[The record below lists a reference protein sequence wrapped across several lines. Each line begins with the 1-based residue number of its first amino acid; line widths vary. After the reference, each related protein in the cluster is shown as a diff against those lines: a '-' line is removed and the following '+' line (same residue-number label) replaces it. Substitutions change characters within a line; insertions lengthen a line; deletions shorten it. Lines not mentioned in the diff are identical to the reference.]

1 MSESS
6 SNTGRG
12 GCLMLLVLAVVGLF
26 VLASM
31 SPSKTKATPTGSDT
45 NQTLS
50 GNEALSRNTTTGF
63 NFGDITNM
71 FYDCIGAN
79 ACTFD
84 SSTDTQVDSST
95 TDESVTTTTTEVS
108 GERNTLTTSSGET
121 ACQDPNDPNV
131 YSPYFCPGQPG
142 AP

>member
-1 MSESS
+1 
-6 SNTGRG
+6 
-12 GCLMLLVLAVVGLF
+12 MLAVLLVVGLF
-26 VLASM
+26 VLASLGK
-31 SPSKTKATPTGSDT
+31 SKTAPTPTGSDT
-45 NQTLS
+45 SQVLS
-50 GNEALSRNTTTGF
+50 GNEALSRNTGVGF

-95 TDESVTTTTTEVS
+95 TDESVNTTTTTTEVS
-108 GERNTLTTSSGET
+108 GERNTLTTSTGET
-121 ACQDPNDPNV
+121 ACQDPNNPSV
-131 YSPYFCPGQPG
+131 FSPYFCPGQPG